1 MRVKTFRGRSTS
13 EALHQVRQSL
23 GAEAIILNTQ
33 TLEEDGREVCEVVAA
48 VEPKNGQAGGDGA
61 QEPEPN
67 RSWEAW
73 HNEWNRFKE
82 QLFVLLKPQ
91 MDLSRL
97 SPRQRLAMEYL
108 EKEGVGSELML
119 RLWERLRDRPD
130 ASSLAELSQL
140 IPVKPWQP
148 KTWPQKAHALIGPHG
163 VGKTTSILRLALDH
177 KQRRPSDRICLV
189 NADGHQGKGRLLLKH
204 YAELSDL
211 GYREAERPTEWGKLV
226 GELGSFDR
234 IFLDLPGLGGEA
246 SPKQWLGSMSQG
258 FRGLCLHLVLSP
270 VYSSRQLLSYTR
282 ELPMHKVSSLI
293 WTKLDEACSYAEM
306 LNMGYATGL
315 PASLLTFSPSLKNS
329 TSAARERILW
339 QLVFKHRLPN
349 T

>member
-1 MRVKTFRGRSTS
+1 MQVKTFRGRSTS
-13 EALHQVRQSL
+13 EALQQVRQAL
-23 GAEAIILNTQ
+23 GSEAVILNTQ

-48 VEPKNGQAGGDGA
+48 VEPDGGQSKGSFAEQPGM
-61 QEPEPN
+61 E

-97 SPRQRLAMEYL
+97 SPRQRLAIEYL
-108 EKEGVGSELML
+108 EKEGVGTDLLL
-119 RLWERLRDRPD
+119 RLWERLRDRPE
-130 ASSLAELSQL
+130 ASSLGELAKL

-148 KTWPQKAHALIGPHG
+148 KSWPQKYHALVGPHG

-211 GYREAERPTEWGKLV
+211 AYREAEQPTEWGKQI
-226 GELGSFDR
+226 GELGGFDR
-234 IFLDLPGLGGEA
+234 VFLDLPGVGGG
-246 SPKQWLGSMSQG
+246 SSSQWIDAMGEG
-258 FRGLCLHLVLSP
+258 FKGLCLHLVLSP

-282 ELPMHKVSSLI
+282 ELPLHKVSSLI

-306 LNMGYATGL
+306 LNIGYATGL
-315 PASLLTFSPSLKNS
+315 PASLLTFSPRLKNS

-339 QLVFKHRLPN
+339 NLVFKHRLPN
-349 T
+349 R